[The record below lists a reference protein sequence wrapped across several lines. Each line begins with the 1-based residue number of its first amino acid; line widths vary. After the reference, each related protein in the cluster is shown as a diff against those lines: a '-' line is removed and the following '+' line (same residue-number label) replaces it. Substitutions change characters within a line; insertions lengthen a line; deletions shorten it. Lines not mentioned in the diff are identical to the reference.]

1 MQFTITHKE
10 LHKALTLTAFAQGKE
25 SIRYFLNGVHLTTEG
40 GKLTLVATDGH
51 RLSRYVTECE
61 AGELPPHVIIPRET
75 VDKLLKAKPVG
86 NTLAIVTINDT
97 SATFD
102 LGGQTLTTK
111 LIDGNFPDY
120 ARVIPD
126 LKREDSGAPQCNALY
141 VADLAKALKA
151 ATGDK
156 APFVR
161 LRSCEQDPIICE
173 TEVEGF
179 THIIMPKWGK

>member
-10 LHKALTLTAFAQGKE
+10 LHKALTLTAFAQSKE
-25 SIRYFLNGVHLTTEG
+25 RYRPYLNGVHLTTEG
-40 GKLTLVATDGH
+40 GKLTFVATDGH
-51 RLSRYVTECE
+51 RLSRYVTECDGRSP
-61 AGELPPHVIIPRET
+61 ASHVIIPREA
-75 VDKLLKAKPVG
+75 VDKLLKIKPVG
-86 NTLAIVTINDT
+86 NALAIVTIDNT

-111 LIDGNFPDY
+111 LIAGNFPDY

-156 APFVR
+156 APAVR
-161 LRSCEQDPIICE
+161 LRACENDPTICE
-173 TEVEGF
+173 THVEGF
-179 THIIMPKWGK
+179 THIIMPVRF